1 MKIACPCGAKY
12 SLEVTP
18 EMALT
23 PMRFVCENCGLDASD
38 FVNQLIRQELA
49 SAAPAAEPPAAA
61 PVTIKPRLT
70 VARSQPQAQPAH
82 EASDDPDAPQCC
94 VRHQQPADERCRM
107 CNKPICPKCME
118 LFGYVCSPLCKA
130 KASSH
135 GIDIPEYEFQS
146 SVVEKRRWR
155 VVAGLSVVAA
165 VLVVFVLAVWGWYT
179 WVGSVPHPVFS
190 VRFPAPVFSG
200 QARLVGKNQI
210 VFLRGGTLARYDT
223 TTKKEVWSTYLVD
236 KKQVENSV
244 AQQMKVIKAIV
255 DKANNEAW
263 DDVPKFPSKEKLQ
276 EMAEQTLASE
286 LQLRV
291 RGSNVWVATS
301 EKLVRY
307 DWDSGKPAQ
316 EISLANGFG
325 NVIAQG
331 DELLMTGQNTNGQE
345 IVTHVDLASGDSRVE
360 EIGTPNKSVAMA
372 GTRSKQTRVAAGGA
386 GGAGLPVGTPGADAG
401 KPLDPATVA
410 DQAQRLSVPG
420 KIALPAV
427 LANSMNQ
434 ERILAELRDSQSRP
448 RSPSEGPDFGEQVS
462 LLPSKSGHV
471 EFAVRLLESR
481 MVARSAMKPPP
492 GKSALD
498 GDVNASRTMD
508 VANEILNEMQRTRGG
523 DTVIENESRYKVTI
537 RRPDAK
543 DVPDWTGEVIGPPSL
558 IPLPTVNVL
567 TANKSLTV
575 FDKSN
580 KKLWQASLTY
590 NVDAEGRMPGES
602 ETSFGQGPCVERGDT
617 LYVFDQ
623 AVLTAFNIASG
634 DVRWRLPSVG
644 VLGIFFDDKG
654 MMYVNSTTASPDSVK
669 YSRQIDITKQSGT
682 IILKVDPRKGK
693 ILWTVESGGY
703 ISRVEGKYIYSVQS
717 YGFGDREEDDEG
729 NDLTAVLR
737 RKKSYMRIRRLD
749 AGNGH
754 VLWEHF
760 QPRAPLDV
768 QFQGNSIQLVFQKE
782 VQVLRFLSF

>member
-1 MKIACPCGAKY
+1 
-12 SLEVTP
+12 
-18 EMALT
+18 
-23 PMRFVCENCGLDASD
+23 
-38 FVNQLIRQELA
+38 
-49 SAAPAAEPPAAA
+49 
-61 PVTIKPRLT
+61 
-70 VARSQPQAQPAH
+70 
-82 EASDDPDAPQCC
+82 
-94 VRHQQPADERCRM
+94 
-107 CNKPICPKCME
+107 
-118 LFGYVCSPLCKA
+118 
-130 KASSH
+130 
-135 GIDIPEYEFQS
+135 
-146 SVVEKRRWR
+146 
-155 VVAGLSVVAA
+155 
-165 VLVVFVLAVWGWYT
+165 
-179 WVGSVPHPVFS
+179 
-190 VRFPAPVFSG
+190 
-200 QARLVGKNQI
+200 
-210 VFLRGGTLARYDT
+210 
-223 TTKKEVWSTYLVD
+223 
-236 KKQVENSV
+236 
-244 AQQMKVIKAIV
+244 
-255 DKANNEAW
+255 
-263 DDVPKFPSKEKLQ
+263 
-276 EMAEQTLASE
+276 
-286 LQLRV
+286 
-291 RGSNVWVATS
+291 
-301 EKLVRY
+301 
-307 DWDSGKPAQ
+307 
-316 EISLANGFG
+316 
-325 NVIAQG
+325 
-331 DELLMTGQNTNGQE
+331 
-345 IVTHVDLASGDSRVE
+345 
-360 EIGTPNKSVAMA
+360 
-372 GTRSKQTRVAAGGA
+372 
-386 GGAGLPVGTPGADAG
+386 
-401 KPLDPATVA
+401 
-410 DQAQRLSVPG
+410 
-420 KIALPAV
+420 V